1 MTAANRTPLTHRVRR
16 RHLLGTAAVATLA
29 AAGVLRVAPTWA
41 RAARQEDGRE
51 GAFDEMYRGRRIQGD
66 PVVGDDGRATG
77 DWRVTVDGRR
87 LGLMRR
93 ADGSYLSMVDH
104 YGSYGTPLAATRG
117 AVDELGATEALRGH
131 TH

>member
-1 MTAANRTPLTHRVRR
+1 MTAASGTPLTHRVRR
-16 RHLLGTAAVATLA
+16 RHLLGVAAVATIA

-41 RAARQEDGRE
+41 RAARPAEDGE

-66 PVVGDDGRATG
+66 PVVGPDGRVSG
-77 DWRVTVDGRR
+77 DLRVTVDGRE

-104 YGSYGTPLAATRG
+104 YASYGTPLAAARG
-117 AVDELGATEALRGH
+117 AVDELGVGEALRGH